1 MHAVLDS
8 IIPSPLAQ
16 PDPAGVSDAR
26 ESAFRCEL
34 SLQVAGLHCAACAD
48 ALAAQLRAL
57 PGVYKVAVGYA
68 SALAWVEL
76 DEAQTSRAALLE
88 AARRAGYE
96 LAEAEPEAAAALRRR
111 EARAMLWRLFVAWF
125 CMMQIMM
132 LAAPTYFDTGAEVP
146 ADLRALLHGA
156 SWTLALPVLLFS
168 ATPFLRG
175 AWRSLRQRRL
185 GMDVPVAL
193 GVLVTFGAST
203 LALADPGGLLG
214 DAVYLD
220 SMTMFVAFLLAA
232 RWFELKARHAAA
244 VEAEQL
250 DLGPAQEV
258 GRVGSGGQLERVLAQ
273 QLRVGD
279 VLQCALGETLGA
291 DARLL
296 SAEGLVNEALISGE
310 ARAVRRVQGETLL
323 AGTVNLGAP
332 LSLEVR
338 AVGGQTRQARLR
350 QRLLQALSERPGWVS
365 EADTWAPLFLAVVLL
380 LALVAGGVW
389 WHWEPSRAL
398 SVVAAVLVVTCPCAL
413 ALAAPAALV
422 ASARAL
428 TQRGVWLQRLAA
440 IEGLAR
446 VDRVVFDKTGTLT
459 QPQAR
464 PPADADARLVAAAV
478 GLAQWSRHPVAQALA
493 RWPLAQAAGR
503 WTEVTEIAGQGLRGR
518 DAQGRWWRLG
528 RPAWVGGPGAGA
540 ATASLAFAPEDGA
553 QPTLGFEL
561 DEVLRREAP
570 AVIQSLRALG
580 VQMSLLSGD
589 APERARAVG
598 AALGLEAQGACDPEA
613 KQTQMRAWQSQ
624 GQRVLMVGD
633 GVNDGPV
640 LAQADVAV
648 AMGEGAGLARSSA
661 DLTLLHNDL
670 SALPELIRLGRR
682 TRRVMRQN
690 LAWAAAYNL
699 LAVPMA
705 LAGWLPP
712 WAAGLGMALS
722 SLLVVSNALRLA
734 RG

>member
-1 MHAVLDS
+1 MLEP
-8 IIPSPLAQ
+8 IIPSPLERPAPASDGGGAQ
-16 PDPAGVSDAR
+16 T
-26 ESAFRCEL
+26 RCEL
-34 SLQVAGLHCAACAD
+34 SLQVAGLHCAACAE
-48 ALAAQLRAL
+48 ALSAELRAL
-57 PGVYKVAVGYA
+57 PGVHTATVGYA
-68 SALAWVEL
+68 SALAWVDL
-76 DEAQTSRAALLE
+76 DERLTPRAALLE
-88 AARRAGYE
+88 AARKAGYE
-96 LAEAEPEAAAALRRR
+96 LAEAAPEAAAALRRR

-132 LAAPTYFDTGAEVP
+132 LAAPTYFDSGAEVP
-146 ADLRALLHGA
+146 SDLRALMHGA
-156 SWTLALPVLLFS
+156 SWVLALPVLLFS

-220 SMTMFVAFLLAA
+220 SMTMFVAFLLGA

-244 VEAEQL
+244 IEAERL
-250 DLGPAQEV
+250 DLGEALEVTRVDAQ
-258 GRVGSGGQLERVLAQ
+258 GTTERVSAQ
-273 QLRVGD
+273 ALRPGDQVQL
-279 VLQCALGETLGA
+279 ALGETLAA
-291 DARLL
+291 DARLV
-296 SAEGLVNEALISGE
+296 SAQALVDESMLSGE
-310 ARAVRRVQGETLL
+310 ARAFQRVQGDLLL

-332 LSLEVR
+332 LRLEVV

-350 QRLLQALSERPGWVS
+350 RRLAQALSERPRGFS
-365 EADTWAPLFLAVVLL
+365 EADAWAPLFLAVVLL
-380 LALVAGGVW
+380 LALVAGLLW
-389 WHWEPSRAL
+389 WHFEPGRTL

-413 ALAAPAALV
+413 ALAAPAAVV

-440 IEGLAR
+440 IEALAR
-446 VDRVVFDKTGTLT
+446 VERVVFDKTGTLT

-464 PPADADARLVAAAV
+464 PLGEVDPTQMAAAV

-493 RWPLAQAAGR
+493 RWPLQQAAGR
-503 WTEVTEIAGQGLRGR
+503 WTEVTEVAGQGLRGR
-518 DAQGRWWRLG
+518 DARGAWWRLG
-528 RPAWVGGPGAGA
+528 RPAWVEAQTGASS
-540 ATASLAFAPEDGA
+540 TASLAFAPEAGD
-553 QPTLGFEL
+553 QPTLHFEL
-561 DEVLRREAP
+561 DEVLRRDAA
-570 AVIQSLRALG
+570 AVVERLRTLG
-580 VQMSLLSGD
+580 LRMSLLSGD

-598 AALGLEAQGACDPEA
+598 AALGLEAQGGCDPEA
-613 KQTQMRAWQSQ
+613 KQAQVQAWQEQ
-624 GQRVLMVGD
+624 GQCVLMVGD

-648 AMGEGAGLARSSA
+648 AMGEGAGLARNSA
-661 DLTLLHNDL
+661 DLTLLRNEL
-670 SALPELIRLGRR
+670 SALPELIQLGRR

-690 LAWAAAYNL
+690 LAWAASYNL

-722 SLLVVSNALRLA
+722 SLWVVGNALRLA
-734 RG
+734 RN